1 MATDFRLDEE
11 FACELDR
18 HDPLGHFRDRFELP
32 GVEGD
37 EPRIY
42 LLGNSLGPLPHGA
55 RHAVRRELDA
65 WARRGVDS
73 YFEPPASWSGLD
85 VRHREA
91 MAAIV
96 GAAPHEVGL
105 MNGLTVNLHLL
116 FGSFFQPDGARAK
129 VLIER
134 PCFPSDRYVVE
145 TQLRWHGI
153 DPGDGIIEAGEGEHG
168 PVLTEVIERVLFER
182 GAEIALVFVGG
193 VNFLTGELLDM
204 ARIARAAHDAG
215 CMIGLDLAHA
225 AGNVP
230 LALHDWEVDF
240 AAWCTYKYLNA
251 GPGAAAGLFVHEVH
265 ATDTGRFRLGGWWGN
280 DPDSRFSWRQTEHF
294 VPRGDAAGWQLSC
307 PSVLS
312 FAPIGPALELFGEAG
327 MARVREKSLRM
338 TGYLEWLLHELA
350 DPHLRMITPSNPACR
365 GAQLSYLVHDA
376 RRTQRTLAAAG
387 VDVDVREPD
396 VIRLAP
402 APLFNTYHEVWRA
415 AHLIARQVRPD
426 ESLPDA

>member
-1 MATDFRLDEE
+1 MTVTAFRLDEE
-11 FACELDR
+11 FARELDR
-18 HDPLGHFRDRFELP
+18 NDPLRQFRDQFELP
-32 GVEGD
+32 GADAD

-42 LLGNSLGPLPHGA
+42 LLGNSLGPLPHGV
-55 RHAVRRELDA
+55 RDAVKCELDA
-65 WARRGVDS
+65 WARRGVES
-73 YFEPPASWSGLD
+73 YFESPASWCMLD
-85 VRHREA
+85 ARHREA

-116 FGSFFQPDGARAK
+116 FGSFFQPSGAREK

-153 DPGDGIIEAGEGEHG
+153 DPGDGIIEVGEGEHG
-168 PVLTEVIERVLFER
+168 PVRTEAIERVLHER

-204 ARIARAAHDAG
+204 ARIAKAAHAAG
-215 CMIGLDLAHA
+215 CRIGLDLAHA

-251 GPGAAAGLFVHEVH
+251 GPGAVAGLFVHEVH
-265 ATDTGRFRLGGWWGN
+265 ATDADRFRLGGWWGN
-280 DPDSRFSWRQTEHF
+280 DPDSRFRWRRTDNF

-312 FAPIGPALELFGEAG
+312 FAPIGPALQLFGKAG
-327 MARVREKSLRM
+327 MKRVRDKSVLL
-338 TGYLEWLLHELA
+338 TGYLEWLLRQLA
-350 DPHLRMITPSNPACR
+350 EPYLKMITPSNSACR
-365 GAQLSYLVHDA
+365 GAQLSFLVDDA
-376 RRTQRTLAAAG
+376 HRIRRALAAVG
-387 VDVDVREPD
+387 VDIDVREPD

-415 AHLIARQVRPD
+415 AHLIAPRIHPN
-426 ESLPDA
+426 ES

>member
-1 MATDFRLDEE
+1 MTDTALRLDEQY
-11 FACELDR
+11 ACELDR
-18 HDPLGHFRDRFELP
+18 NDPLKHFRDRFELP
-32 GVEGD
+32 GAESG

-42 LLGNSLGPLPHGA
+42 LLGNSLGPLPHGV
-55 RHAVRRELDA
+55 RIAVRRELDA
-65 WARRGVDS
+65 WARRGVQS
-73 YFEPPASWSGLD
+73 YFEPPAGWYGLD

-91 MAAIV
+91 MAEIV

-105 MNGLTVNLHLL
+105 MNGLTVNLHVL
-116 FGSFFQPDGARAK
+116 FGSFFQPNGARVK

-153 DPGDGIIEAGEGEHG
+153 DPGDGIIEVGDSEHG
-168 PVLTEVIERVLFER
+168 PVRTEAIERVLAER

-204 ARIARAAHDAG
+204 ARIAKAAHSAG

-251 GPGAAAGLFVHEVH
+251 GPGAVAGLFVHEVH
-265 ATDTGRFRLGGWWGN
+265 ATDARRFRLGGWWGN
-280 DPDSRFSWRQTEHF
+280 DPDSRFSEWRTDDF
-294 VPRGDAAGWQLSC
+294 VPRGDAAGWQLGC

-327 MARVREKSLRM
+327 MNRIRDKSVLM
-338 TGYLEWLLHELA
+338 TGYLEWLLHQLA
-350 DPHLRMITPSNPACR
+350 EPHLKMITPSNPACR
-365 GAQLSYLVHDA
+365 GAQLSLVVGDA
-376 RRTQRTLAAAG
+376 HRSQLALAAAG
-387 VDVDVREPD
+387 VDVDAREPD

-415 AHLIARQVRPD
+415 AHLIARQLHPD
-426 ESLPDA
+426 EC